1 MMCTAKATIRRWTG
15 PTTATG
21 DRRGGGFTLLELM
34 IVISVVAILAT
45 LAFPTYQRYVI
56 RAKETSLKNS
66 LFVFRDVIDQYY
78 ADHGR
83 YPAGLDNLVEEKYLR
98 AIPRDPFT
106 RSRETWILIPAEEG
120 GIFDVH
126 SGSDLVGMDGTP
138 YNEW

>member
-1 MMCTAKATIRRWTG
+1 
-15 PTTATG
+15 
-21 DRRGGGFTLLELM
+21 M
-34 IVISVVAILAT
+34 IVLSIVAILAT
-45 LAFPTYQRYVI
+45 MAFPSYQRYVI
-56 RAKETSLKNS
+56 RAREASLKNT

-83 YPAGLDNLVEEKYLR
+83 YPAGLADLVEKRYIR
-98 AIPRDPFT
+98 AVPQDPFT
-106 RSRETWILIPAEEG
+106 RSKDTWITMPADEG